1 MYILEVLPNLTMYLS
16 KPPNNDSCVA
26 CRISATSS
34 SVASSASGGYQR
46 FEYRQETEVE
56 GEEAAE
62 AAAGQSAAAAG
73 VEDIRARLER
83 IRANAF

>member
-1 MYILEVLPNLTMYLS
+1 MIH
-16 KPPNNDSCVA
+16 SCA
-26 CRISATSS
+26 AFRISATSS
-34 SVASSASGGYQR
+34 SVASNASGGYQR

-56 GEEAAE
+56 EEE
-62 AAAGQSAAAAG
+62 AAAGGQQPAAAAG